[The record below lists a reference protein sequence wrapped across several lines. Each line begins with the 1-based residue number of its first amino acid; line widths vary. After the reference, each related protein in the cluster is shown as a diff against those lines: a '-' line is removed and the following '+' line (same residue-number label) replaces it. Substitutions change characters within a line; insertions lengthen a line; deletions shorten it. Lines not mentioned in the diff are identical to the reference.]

1 MSIDYSILEEFNI
14 NKELA
19 IKYINDSTQVRK
31 YVEAICDTS
40 IINSIKKKKAKGLKE
55 LLRNLKEWYCEP
67 CDIQL
72 YSALNYKKHLTG
84 VEHRAKV
91 NGNDAIICSSASC
104 RKKFATLA
112 ELEEHLHYS
121 PKCIIVSPKNKAINE
136 LGRQQARWDKEK
148 ELYKLFRYE
157 KDSMTDAQKEEYNKM
172 ILDGISG
179 RDDIISSIGSDGF
192 IITNKKKQLNHDE
205 EEKKAIEKYEKMHR
219 ESAHYRREFAMDIYN
234 MRIQESSL
242 ESDKFL
248 GGYSSEDYND
258 DGFKDMETEIKKI

>member
-1 MSIDYSILEEFNI
+1 MSINYSILEEFNI
-14 NKELA
+14 NKEEVEA
-19 IKYINDSTQVRK
+19 HFSKSSQVNK
-31 YVEAICDTS
+31 YVVS
-40 IINSIKKKKAKGLKE
+40 ISDDKTTKSTRTRQIKGLKE

-67 CDIQL
+67 CKFQSYQRTS
-72 YSALNYKKHLTG
+72 YSRHLTG

-91 NGNDAIICSSASC
+91 NGNDVIICSSAQC
-104 RKKFATLA
+104 RKPFAKLA
-112 ELEEHLHYS
+112 ELEEHLQYS
-121 PKCIIVSPKNKAINE
+121 PKCIRVSPKNKARNE

-205 EEKKAIEKYEKMHR
+205 EEKKVIEKYEEMHR
-219 ESAHYRREFAMDIYN
+219 ESAHYRKEFAMEIYN
-234 MRIQESSL
+234 MRIEESTL

-258 DGFKDMETEIKKI
+258 DGFKDMETEIKEI

>member
-72 YSALNYKKHLTG
+72 YSALNYNKHLTG

-91 NGNDAIICSSASC
+91 NGNDVIICSSKSC
-104 RKKFATLA
+104 RKKFAKLA
-112 ELEEHLHYS
+112 ELEEHLQYS
-121 PKCIIVSPKNKAINE
+121 PKCIKVSPKNKARNDYSKIM
-136 LGRQQARWDKEK
+136 ARVNKEK
-148 ELYKLFRYE
+148 ELYNLFIYK
-157 KDSMTDAQKEEYNKM
+157 KDSMTDAQKEEYNEM
-172 ILDGISG
+172 IINGVAG
-179 RDDIISSIGSDGF
+179 RDDIICNIGSDGF
-192 IITNKKKQLNHDE
+192 IITRTVADKEKEESAKRVKNIAEAQKKQMEQQKEASLIMHGIKSKSLFD
-205 EEKKAIEKYEKMHR
+205 KYTT
-219 ESAHYRREFAMDIYN
+219 
-234 MRIQESSL
+234 
-242 ESDKFL
+242 
-248 GGYSSEDYND
+248 YSSDEYEEIEISD
-258 DGFKDMETEIKKI
+258 DEKEIKQI